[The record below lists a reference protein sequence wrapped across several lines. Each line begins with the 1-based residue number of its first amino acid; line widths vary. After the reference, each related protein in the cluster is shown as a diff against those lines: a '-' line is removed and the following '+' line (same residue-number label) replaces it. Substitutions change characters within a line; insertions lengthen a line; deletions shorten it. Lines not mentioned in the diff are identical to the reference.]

1 MTPFEAATHADPYAY
16 YARLRQQG
24 GLYFDTGLHLWIAS
38 GAHVV
43 EAILDHPDCR
53 VRPLHEPVPAP
64 IASGAAGQIFAQMM
78 RMNEGPSHLG
88 PRMAIAPALA
98 SVEAQRLAEIVTRLA
113 ATLDNPAKK
122 LDELM
127 FTLPVYVIATLLGFN
142 PDQCRDVVRRTRD
155 FVACLSPLSNGPELA
170 KAHAGAV
177 RLSAGFN
184 TLLSNDVNASSVLS
198 HILRDCKATTWAD
211 PDALVANLI
220 GLLSQTCEAS
230 AGLIGNTLIALHRSP
245 ELLETVQTAPATLAR
260 LVAETA
266 RYDPPVQ
273 NTRRFVARPCVIA
286 NRTLAT
292 GDTLV
297 VLLASA
303 NRDPIAN
310 PAPDSFLLDR
320 AHPQTF
326 SFGSGRHQCPGQQLA
341 LAIASEAIRLW
352 LQHPPPSPAR
362 QLRWHYL
369 PSLNGR
375 IPQFEGA
382 L

>member
-1 MTPFEAATHADPYAY
+1 M
-16 YARLRQQG
+16 
-24 GLYFDTGLHLWIAS
+24 
-38 GAHVV
+38 
-43 EAILDHPDCR
+43 
-53 VRPLHEPVPAP
+53 
-64 IASGAAGQIFAQMM
+64 
-78 RMNEGPSHLG
+78 
-88 PRMAIAPALA
+88 
-98 SVEAQRLAEIVTRLA
+98 
-113 ATLDNPAKK
+113 
-122 LDELM
+122 
-127 FTLPVYVIATLLGFN
+127 
-142 PDQCRDVVRRTRD
+142 
-155 FVACLSPLSNGPELA
+155 
-170 KAHAGAV
+170 
-177 RLSAGFN
+177 
-184 TLLSNDVNASSVLS
+184 
-198 HILRDCKATTWAD
+198 
-211 PDALVANLI
+211 ANLI

-286 NRTLAT
+286 NRTLAA
-292 GDTLV
+292 GDSLV
-297 VLLASA
+297 VVLASA
-303 NRDPIAN
+303 NRDPVAN

-352 LQHPPPSPAR
+352 LQHPSPSSAR

-382 L
+382 YDRRYF